1 MCVEDT
7 ADGSTLS
14 RRLLVC
20 TGPCCNKGGISDL
33 LLTELRATL
42 LGAVD
47 FDDIVGKASCV
58 RRSCLGKC
66 TGEPLAYV
74 DPDGVWYH
82 ILSVENL
89 LLILKHHIL
98 NEMPVQSLILEE
110 D

>member
-7 ADGSTLS
+7 TDGSTLS

-33 LLTELRATL
+33 LLTDLRATL

-82 ILSVENL
+82 KLSVENL

-98 NEMPVQSLILEE
+98 NETLVQSLILEE